1 MYTIK
6 PFNSTKPA
14 FTYAEQ
20 MEVVCNSPDFITMMV
35 KSKNIEEWNNNRWV
49 IRNLIKRVNV
59 QAYVILMGYID
70 NVVFLNWKR

>member
-20 MEVVCNSPDFITMMV
+20 MEMVCNSPDFITMMAKSVDIEDWNHNRQVIKSLV
-35 KSKNIEEWNNNRWV
+35 KH
-49 IRNLIKRVNV
+49 VNV
-59 QAYVILMGYID
+59 RAYVILMGYID

>member
-49 IRNLIKRVNV
+49 IRDLIKRVNV

>member
-20 MEVVCNSPDFITMMV
+20 MEVVCNNPDFITMMV
-35 KSKNIEEWNNNRWV
+35 KSKDIEEWNDSRLN
-49 IRNLIKRVNV
+49 IANLIKCVNV
-59 QAYVILMGYID
+59 RAYVILMGYID
-70 NVVFLNWKR
+70 NIVFQNWKR